1 MKLTEYWNTLKIMQ
15 KNMSLQKL
23 PVSFQLSLQTFPLN
37 LKTMQCIIQNVQST
51 CEKSIK
57 N

>member
-15 KNMSLQKL
+15 KNMSLQKTTSKFS
-23 PVSFQLSLQTFPLN
+23 VKFTDISFN
-37 LKTMQCIIQNVQST
+37 LKTMQCIIQHVQST